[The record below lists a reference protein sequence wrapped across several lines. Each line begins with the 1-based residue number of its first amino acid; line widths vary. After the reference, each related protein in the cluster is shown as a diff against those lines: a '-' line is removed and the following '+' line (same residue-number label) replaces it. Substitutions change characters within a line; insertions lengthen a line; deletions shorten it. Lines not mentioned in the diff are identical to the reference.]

1 MKRNWKSISLLLL
14 AIWFAACGNH
24 PKLATIQQSK
34 SEVIY
39 TCPMHPQVREDHP
52 GSCPICG
59 MTLVKKAVQA
69 VQATVI
75 TLKTVLQPVNSA
87 VISGVGAVR
96 PVERMASDTI
106 HAAGY
111 LAFDTRTYNN
121 IAARFSGRIEKLYVK
136 YAFQEV
142 HKGQRIMDVYSP
154 EMVTAQQDLLFVL
167 KHSAD
172 QAGLIA
178 AAQQKLLL
186 LGMTEGQLRTLVKTG
201 RAFYSLPVYSPY
213 DGHVHDVAH
222 SQMNASTS
230 TANTAVDYAQNM
242 PLAVKEGVY
251 INQGQ
256 TLFNIVDPHW
266 LWAVL
271 KVNPVDAGRLK
282 LGQPVTVHVPDQEM
296 AMEGKVDFI
305 EPTLQAG
312 DRSTSIRVYLS
323 NHDHSMKVG
332 SLAEAEIAVH
342 PKEGLWV
349 PRTAVISLG
358 RTSVVWLKDG
368 AVYRAHAVQTG
379 AQTTDQIQIS
389 GGLSAQDS
397 VAVNAQYLSD
407 SDSFIKTEDHEVQ

>member
-1 MKRNWKSISLLLL
+1 
-14 AIWFAACGNH
+14 
-24 PKLATIQQSK
+24 
-34 SEVIY
+34 
-39 TCPMHPQVREDHP
+39 
-52 GSCPICG
+52 
-59 MTLVKKAVQA
+59 VKKSAQPGQA
-69 VQATVI
+69 AVI

-87 VISGVGAVR
+87 VISGVEAVR
-96 PVERMASDTI
+96 PVERMVSDTI

-121 IAARFSGRIEKLYVK
+121 IAARFSGRVEKLYIK
-136 YAFQEV
+136 YAFEEV

-167 KHSAD
+167 KHSPD
-172 QAGLIA
+172 QAGLINA
-178 AAQQKLLL
+178 ARQKLLL
-186 LGMTEGQLRTLVKTG
+186 LGMTEAQLRTLVKTG
-201 RAFYSLPVYSPY
+201 GAFYSLPVYSPY

-242 PLAVKEGVY
+242 PLAVKEGMYV
-251 INQGQ
+251 NQGQ
-256 TLFNIVDPHW
+256 TLFNIVDPHR

-271 KVNPVDAGRLK
+271 KINPADAGRLR

-323 NHDHSMKVG
+323 NHDHRMKVG
-332 SLAEAEIAVH
+332 SLAEAEIAVR

-358 RTSVVWLKDG
+358 GTSVVWLKDG

-379 AQTTDQIQIS
+379 AQTADQIQIS
-389 GGLSAQDS
+389 RGLSAEDS

-407 SDSFIKTEDHEVQ
+407 SDSFIKTDHEVQ